1 MDLSA
6 MIHLVQKEPI
16 TVRARLRNISVIPE
30 LAPTNLHCWYDCY
43 EIEVLEYAQSFL
55 THLIK

>member
-1 MDLSA
+1 
-6 MIHLVQKEPI
+6 MIHLVQNELI